1 METDSS
7 MEESFSED
15 IASDKEPPK
24 ELVSSA
30 EEPCETEAASEE
42 LSGAILIIVAYEA
55 FDPPNDQRYQENRQH
70 DQTAKGDDPVAPNLA
85 SSVTS
90 DFFLFHLFFAFPR
103 RNAAA
108 CIQKVFYALPGEKT
122 KKNPMGFS
130 QPYNSA
136 PPFFCNKKGNI
147 FCWRE

>member
-42 LSGAILIIVAYEA
+42 LSERSLSSLPMRLLIPQATSAIKRIASTT
-55 FDPPNDQRYQENRQH
+55 RQ
-70 DQTAKGDDPVAPNLA
+70 QKAMIRLRR
-85 SSVTS
+85 TS
-90 DFFLFHLFFAFPR
+90 R
-103 RNAAA
+103 R
-108 CIQKVFYALPGEKT
+108 V
-122 KKNPMGFS
+122 
-130 QPYNSA
+130 
-136 PPFFCNKKGNI
+136 
-147 FCWRE
+147 